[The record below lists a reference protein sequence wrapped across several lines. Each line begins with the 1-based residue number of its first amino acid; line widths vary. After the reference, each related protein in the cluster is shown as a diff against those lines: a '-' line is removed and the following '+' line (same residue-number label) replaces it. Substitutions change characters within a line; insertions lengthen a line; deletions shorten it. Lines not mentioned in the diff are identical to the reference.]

1 MIEEWYLWRRSLLHI
16 LWICI
21 FFRFLFHCYNLFVCK
36 LQVNYRLDQFSPASD
51 TASSSSDYPDNI
63 PKGCVTYFSPGTLQ
77 TKFNSGAIN
86 CHYHFRFVSPPSSG
100 HLNKSKVQRVE
111 CLNKAISYL
120 TFSPDGNELLVNMG
134 AEQIYLYDV
143 IGGNK
148 PVVSSNLQSSTI
160 WNVFGLRT

>member
-1 MIEEWYLWRRSLLHI
+1 M
-16 LWICI
+16 
-21 FFRFLFHCYNLFVCK
+21 
-36 LQVNYRLDQFSPASD
+36 DQFSPASD

-148 PVVSSNLQSSTI
+148 PVVSSNSIILHHMKCVWSKNI
-160 WNVFGLRT
+160 NVIAVSRYTYARETPINR